1 MAKEKAT
8 ITINRAKL
16 AEARAL
22 LGARSTSAAVDIAIS
37 EVIRRER
44 LRRDVEA
51 YAAVP
56 PTAEEAAIGQA
67 RPDWADLD
75 DDTDW
80 EAECPENG

>member
-8 ITINRAKL
+8 ITIDRAKL
-16 AEARAL
+16 AEAREL
-22 LGARSTSAAVDIAIS
+22 LGAGSTSAAVDIAIS
-37 EVIRRER
+37 EVIRRGR

-56 PTAEEAAIGQA
+56 PTGAEAALGQA

-75 DDTDW
+75 DDTEWDADW
-80 EAECPENG
+80 PEEQ